1 MNEENLSAY
10 DLLLKRR
17 SVRAYTDKPVSNKQ
31 IEKILTAASY
41 APSAKGRQ
49 PFAFLAVTNPKI
61 IQTLSQLNADVMR
74 KANPD
79 YQGDPFYKAPCVFG
93 VLVLKDLPTRELDG
107 AAAIENMLLAA
118 CSLGLGSCWINRA
131 REVFETREG
140 KEILNQAGIDSEAYT
155 GIGFVIAGEAANGV
169 SYEAASRKSV
179 IGVIQ

>member
-74 KANPD
+74 KPI
-79 YQGDPFYKAPCVFG
+79 QTIRE
-93 VLVLKDLPTRELDG
+93 TRFTKPPV
-107 AAAIENMLLAA
+107 
-118 CSLGLGSCWINRA
+118 CLGSW
-131 REVFETREG
+131 F
-140 KEILNQAGIDSEAYT
+140 
-155 GIGFVIAGEAANGV
+155 
-169 SYEAASRKSV
+169 
-179 IGVIQ
+179 

>member
-79 YQGDPFYKAPCVFG
+79 YQGDPFYKAPVC
-93 VLVLKDLPTRELDG
+93 
-107 AAAIENMLLAA
+107 
-118 CSLGLGSCWINRA
+118 LGSW
-131 REVFETREG
+131 F
-140 KEILNQAGIDSEAYT
+140 
-155 GIGFVIAGEAANGV
+155 
-169 SYEAASRKSV
+169 
-179 IGVIQ
+179 